1 MNQLL
6 SHLPEDKQKDI
17 AEIVEVIKDIAEPE
31 KILLYG
37 SFARGNWV
45 DDEYVEN
52 GITYTYLSDFDFMV
66 VTNGSRLKEFEIKS
80 KINNRTKKY
89 RHPVSVNVHEMDHVN
104 YGLERGQ
111 YFFAEIVKEGIE
123 LFDTGNF
130 QFADARPLSV
140 EEQLEEAEYYYK
152 KWIESGV
159 EMLENTKIVFQ
170 NALVK
175 GYKSNNTM
183 FLLHQTAEKLYAGL
197 GLVFTGYKPKTHSI
211 QEYQNHV
218 KSISDKINKLF
229 CFPPDNQ
236 EEDRLFTILQ
246 KSYIDARYKDDYFVE
261 RVDVEKL
268 IEKIENLERIV
279 VELSQQRINSLK
291 A

>member
-1 MNQLL
+1 MNQLA
-6 SHLPEDKQKDI
+6 HLPEDKQRDI

-31 KILLYG
+31 KIILYG

-45 DDEYVEN
+45 DDKYIEN
-52 GITYTYLSDFDFMV
+52 GITYTYRSDFDFMV

-89 RHPVSVNVHEMDHVN
+89 KHPVSVNVHEIDHIN

-123 LFDTGNF
+123 LFDTGSF
-130 QFADARPLSV
+130 QFVDARPLSV
-140 EEQLEEAEYYYK
+140 EEQREEAEYYYK
-152 KWIESGV
+152 KWVESGSRMFKIAKSSFNLVV
-159 EMLENTKIVFQ
+159 ENKLLLNEV
-170 NALVK
+170 
-175 GYKSNNTM
+175 M

-218 KSISDKINKLF
+218 KGVSDEINKLF
-229 CFPPDNQ
+229 CFPPDDQ
-236 EEDRLFTILQ
+236 EEERLFTILQ

-261 RVDVEKL
+261 RADVEQL
-268 IEKIENLERIV
+268 IEKIEILERMV
-279 VELSQQRINSLK
+279 VDASQQRINTLK